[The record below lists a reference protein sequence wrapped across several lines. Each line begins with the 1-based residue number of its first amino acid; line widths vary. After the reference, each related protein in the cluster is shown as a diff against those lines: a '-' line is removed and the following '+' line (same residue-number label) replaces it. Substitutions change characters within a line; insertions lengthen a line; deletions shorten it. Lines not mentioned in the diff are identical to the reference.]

1 MSGPAWPRV
10 AALGLL
16 AFLCI
21 LVVSSV
27 GIGRMT
33 VIDRDEARF
42 AQASKQMAETG
53 DYIDIR
59 LQDEPRYQKP
69 VGIYW
74 LHNAATHALGVPA
87 SNEIWHYRIVS
98 VLAAALSVLALA
110 WAGAPLVGAG
120 PALLAGVLLAST
132 VVLQIEARIAKTD
145 AALLLTIIL
154 AMGALARAALGQ
166 VRGWAAP
173 AVFWAAL
180 GAGVLIK
187 GPLILGPVL
196 GAALWV
202 SVARREW
209 RWLGALRPWPGAL
222 GAAAIILPWYVAITV
237 ISGGAFWSMSLGG
250 DFASKIASAQESHDG
265 PPGAYLLGLLVTGW
279 PWVVLLPLA
288 AAAAWKLRAQPEV
301 QVLLGWL
308 LPFWLVL
315 EAVPT
320 KLPHYTMP
328 TYPAL
333 MLLAVLGLLRLG
345 PLRGWSWALGGLF
358 WLIGAGGL
366 AAVVVA
372 LPVIYGDGLHA
383 GTVLG
388 VAVALGAGGFGL
400 WRLRGAGPERLH
412 LPLLALG
419 GGAVAMVWTLVV
431 AAIPASGDLLIS
443 ERVAAMSMCH
453 DGPVIVAGYGEPS
466 IPFLMGTE
474 TALLDPE
481 AARAALA
488 ETPGALAWLPMEG
501 NSPQALADGVW
512 VTGTNYSN
520 GREVALQLHL
530 HPGIPAEAPP
540 CP

>member
-1 MSGPAWPRV
+1 MTLPAATR
-10 AALGLL
+10 AAAFGLL

-21 LVVSSV
+21 LAVSSV

-42 AQASKQMAETG
+42 AQASKQMAQTG

-59 LQDEPRYQKP
+59 LQDAPRYQKP

-74 LHNAATHALGVPA
+74 LHNAATHAMGVPG
-87 SNEIWHYRIVS
+87 SDEIWHYRVVS
-98 VLAAALSVLALA
+98 VLAAALCVLALA

-120 PALLAGVLLAST
+120 PALLAGIALATT

-154 AMGALARAALGQ
+154 AMGALARAALGK
-166 VRGWAAP
+166 VRGRVAP
-173 AVFWAAL
+173 AVFWAAI

-187 GPLILGPVL
+187 GPLILGPVA

-202 SVARREW
+202 SVARREL
-209 RWLGALRPWPGAL
+209 RWLGGLRSWPGAL

-237 ISGGAFWSMSLGG
+237 MSGGAFWSMSLGG
-250 DFASKIASAQESHDG
+250 DFAAKIASAQESHAA

-288 AAAAWKLRAQPEV
+288 AAAAWRLRAQPEV

-320 KLPHYTMP
+320 KLPHYTLP

-333 MLLAVLGLLRLG
+333 MLLAVMGLMRLG
-345 PLRGWSWALGGLF
+345 PLRGWGWAAGGLF
-358 WLIGAGGL
+358 WLVGAAVL
-366 AAVVVA
+366 AAFVVA
-372 LPVIYGDGLHA
+372 LPIVYGAGLHM
-383 GTVLG
+383 GTLLG
-388 VAVALGAGGFGL
+388 VALALGLGGLGL
-400 WRLRGAGPERLH
+400 WRLRGAGPERLP
-412 LPLLALG
+412 LPLLAMAA
-419 GGAVAMVWTLVV
+419 GAVAMVWTLVAV
-431 AAIPASGDLLIS
+431 AIPAARDLLIS
-443 ERVAAMSMCH
+443 ERVAALTACH

-466 IPFLMGTE
+466 IPFLMGTDV
-474 TALLDPE
+474 ALLDPE
-481 AARAALA
+481 AARAALEA
-488 ETPGALAWLPMEG
+488 TPGALAWLPVEG
-501 NSPQALADGVW
+501 SSPQATGEGVR

-540 CP
+540 CR